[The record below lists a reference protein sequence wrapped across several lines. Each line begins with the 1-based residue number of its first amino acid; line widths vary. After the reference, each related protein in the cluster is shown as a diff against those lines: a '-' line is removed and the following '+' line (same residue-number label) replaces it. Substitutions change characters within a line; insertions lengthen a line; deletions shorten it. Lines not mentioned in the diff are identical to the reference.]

1 MSALVAASGADS
13 GAALA
18 GAAQSAKALTVA
30 LAAAHNI
37 VMVLVMFGS
46 VSHKSCGSSCRMRQ
60 RANRELT
67 LLAAGRSGSLLTM
80 LCVHAQGA

>member
-18 GAAQSAKALTVA
+18 GAAQSVKALTVT

-37 VMVLVMFGS
+37 VIVLVMFGS
-46 VSHKSCGSSCRMRQ
+46 VSHKVADQ
-60 RANRELT
+60 
-67 LLAAGRSGSLLTM
+67 AAGCGNGLT
-80 LCVHAQGA
+80 VS